1 MICTARSQIRGALY
15 TRHSHP
21 TAASSHHDDQ
31 RGPAPCRRSELFL
44 FGDSQAF
51 RQLGLG
57 LEQPPAHLGLCRSG
71 LPLHTHRANGRSRG
85 AAAGPGQL
93 RAAAASSQIGR
104 LGSYCAAED
113 GARAPRP
120 SALDECCTR
129 HPPST
134 GSRHG
139 PGHGTRALAASGAGA
154 PVARCRS
161 RCMLQCA

>member
-1 MICTARSQIRGALY
+1 MGPASGLGGKSRPRSPTRGSVELSRRRSS
-15 TRHSHP
+15 TDRGIFP
-21 TAASSHHDDQ
+21 TDAH
-31 RGPAPCRRSELFL
+31 RGPAPCRRSRGLFL
-44 FGDSQAF
+44 FGDSQAL

-93 RAAAASSQIGR
+93 RAAAASSEISG
-104 LGSYCAAED
+104 LGSYYAAED
-113 GARAPRP
+113 EARAPRP

-134 GSRHG
+134 GSRH
-139 PGHGTRALAASGAGA
+139 RAQNTGACG
-154 PVARCRS
+154 
-161 RCMLQCA
+161 